1 MYRLL
6 PFFNS
11 SLLAKCL
18 LGLSISSLIIGA
30 TFMLPLASGIDQAT
44 PVAPYV
50 NGNFP
55 TTSPSE
61 GNGDWQV
68 TNAFP
73 NLSFSKPIFLAEEP
87 ESGRLFIGE
96 HQGRIYSIPNERET
110 TDKRLVLDIRN
121 VTWFNQESGL
131 LSFAFH
137 PRYGIDSN
145 YLYVFYQYRGNLNYS
160 RLSRFTISSNT
171 GQAVPGSEQVL
182 IQLYDR
188 ASNHNAGMIFFG
200 LDGFLYIST
209 GDEGG
214 GNNTYDNSQ
223 SITNRHLGGVLRI
236 DVDRDPN
243 RSHPIR
249 RQPALLRNDD
259 NSFTA
264 NYYIPND
271 NPWIDEGG
279 SVLEE
284 FYALGL
290 RNPHR
295 MSQDPVTGE
304 IWLADVG
311 QGKREEVDIIIKG
324 GNYQWGYKE
333 GFLNGPQSR
342 PSPLIGTDE
351 DPIHDYDR
359 GDGKSVTGGYVY
371 RGNRLPSLQGAY
383 LFGDYASRRL
393 WALRTNPDNTYSREQ
408 LMTLPFALS
417 SFGVDNAGELYLLN
431 FGGGTIEI
439 LSRQSGNPTDFPNL
453 LSETGVFEN
462 LSPLVPRDFCIP
474 YDLNVPF
481 WSDGTEKKRWLI
493 LPNDG
498 QHDSPEEQIQY
509 SESGDWM
516 FPSGTVL
523 VKHFELALDSQTP
536 TQAQKIETRFIVFGE
551 NNSFYGVTYRW
562 NEAQTEATLL
572 LDGRRDTF
580 TLQTAAGP
588 RSLSWSYPSP
598 AECLTCHNTAT
609 GGALGIQT
617 GQLNRDYQYPTTN
630 RSANQLTTL
639 VHLNILSPA
648 PDTNSLNQL
657 SFAPPSHASSY
668 SLEQRARA
676 YLDINCGS
684 CHRSGSTIQA
694 RFDARMEESLENQG
708 LLYGDVIKDLN
719 IPGARVITPG
729 DPNTSLLYLRMKSVH
744 EEISMPQIGKNE
756 VDSVGVE
763 LISSWI
769 QSLSPDIRY
778 EGKMGQRLTFP
789 PIPDRGMLS
798 PAFDLSASTSSGL
811 PPSYQVISG
820 PASVSGS
827 QLSLTGSI
835 GEVRIRASQPG
846 NSSYHP
852 APEAVQSF
860 WVLPAE
866 KGQGTGLLGRYFA
879 GSNLQNEVFRRLDP
893 QIDFN
898 WNTSSPNVSQMGF
911 DGFSIA
917 WEGEIEVPYSETYTF
932 TTTTDD
938 GVRLWVNDQLIID
951 NWNAEGSIENSGQIN
966 LNAWDRVPIRMEF
979 YEESVFASATLH
991 WSSTSINPQIVP
1003 SQFLYPL
1010 PDSAPEIYL
1019 WLEGYFDEQTGS
1031 MFNELQASDLLPM
1044 EQPYNQPPF
1053 NYQGTERVSSM
1064 AAYVIDWVLV
1074 ELRSSTP
1081 PYNLVAR
1088 QAVLIDPM
1096 GRILNTSFDPRIIF
1110 PNISSG
1116 SYLVAIYPKS
1126 HLPVMSSQPIPYSSR
1141 EGLSSYDFR
1150 LPESVR
1156 GTNQLKSKGTYH
1168 MLYVGDY
1175 DFNGIINN
1183 LDFNAWKQNSAAI
1196 NQYLSIDADGNGIVN
1211 NLDFNLWK
1219 ANGSKIAVPEVQN

>member
-1 MYRLL
+1 MYKLL

-11 SLLAKCL
+11 HILMKCL
-18 LGLSISSLIIGA
+18 LGLFLSSLLIGA
-30 TFMLPLASGIDQAT
+30 NLFLSLPSGIDQAT

-50 NGNFP
+50 NGTFP
-55 TTSPSE
+55 SNSPSE
-61 GNGDWQV
+61 GNGAWQV
-68 TNAFP
+68 SNAFP
-73 NLSFSKPIFLAEEP
+73 NVSFSRPIFLAEEP
-87 ESGRLFIGE
+87 GSGRLFIGE
-96 HQGRIYSIPNERET
+96 HQGRIYSIPKERET

-121 VTWFNQESGL
+121 ATWFNGESGL

-160 RLSRFTISSNT
+160 RLSRFTIAPNT
-171 GQAVPGSEQVL
+171 GQALSGSEQVL

-200 LDGFLYIST
+200 LDGFLYVST

-214 GNNTYDNSQ
+214 GNNAYNNSQ

-236 DVDRDPN
+236 DVDRDPS

-264 NYYIPND
+264 NYFIPND
-271 NPWIDEGG
+271 NPWIDENGG
-279 SVLEE
+279 VLEE

-311 QGKREEVDIIIKG
+311 QGKREEVDIITKG

-333 GFLNGPQSR
+333 GFLNGPQSQ
-342 PSPLIGTDE
+342 PSPLIGSDE

-383 LFGDYASRRL
+383 LFGDYASRKL
-393 WALRTNPDNTYSREQ
+393 WTLRENPNGTYNREQ

-417 SFGVDNAGELYLLN
+417 SFGVDNEGELYLLN
-431 FGGGTIEI
+431 FGGGSIEI
-439 LSRQSGNPTDFPNL
+439 LTRQSGNPSDFPEL
-453 LSETGVFEN
+453 LSETGVFES
-462 LSPLVPRDFCIP
+462 LFPLVPRDFCIP

-481 WSDGTEKKRWLI
+481 WSDGAEKKRWLI

-509 SESGDWM
+509 SESGEWM

-523 VKHFELALDSQTP
+523 VKHFELTLDSQNP
-536 TQAQKIETRFIVFGE
+536 TQTRKIETRFIVFGE

-562 NEAQTEATLL
+562 NEAQTNASLL
-572 LDGRRDTF
+572 LEGRRDTF
-580 TLQTAAGP
+580 SLQTALGT

-617 GQLNRDYQYPTTN
+617 SQLNGDYQYPSTKRN
-630 RSANQLTTL
+630 ANQLTTL
-639 VHLNILSPA
+639 AHLNMLSPA
-648 PDTNSLNQL
+648 PDTNALNKL
-657 SFAPPSHASSY
+657 PYAPPSSETSY

-676 YLDINCGS
+676 YLDINCAS

-708 LLYGDVIKDLN
+708 LLYGDVIKDLG
-719 IPGARVITPG
+719 IPGARVIIPG
-729 DPNTSLLYLRMKSVH
+729 DPEKSLLYLRMKSVH

-756 VDSVGVE
+756 VDSLGVE
-763 LISSWI
+763 LIGNWI
-769 QSLSPDIRY
+769 QSLSPGISY
-778 EGKMGQRLTFP
+778 QGKMGQRLTFP
-789 PIPDRGMLS
+789 PISDKGILDPS
-798 PAFDLSASTSSGL
+798 FDLNASASSGL
-811 PPSYQVISG
+811 VPSYEVISG
-820 PASVSGS
+820 PASVSGA
-827 QLSLTGSI
+827 QLSLTGSA
-835 GEVRIRASQPG
+835 GEVRIRAQQSG

-852 APEAVQSF
+852 APAEEQSF
-860 WVLPAE
+860 WVLPDG
-866 KGQGTGLLGRYFA
+866 KGRGTGLRGRYF
-879 GSNLQNEVFRRLDP
+879 SSSSLQNEVFSRVDP
-893 QIDFN
+893 HIDFN
-898 WNTSSPNVSQMGF
+898 WNSSSPDVTQMGY
-911 DGFSIA
+911 DGFSIS
-917 WEGEIEVPYSETYTF
+917 WEGEIEVPYGETFTF

-938 GVRLWVNDQLIID
+938 GVRLWVNEQLIID
-951 NWNAEGSIENSGQIN
+951 RWEAEGRVENSGQIS
-966 LNAWDRVPIRMEF
+966 LNAWERVPIRMEF
-979 YEESVFASATLH
+979 FEESVFASAELR
-991 WSSTSINPQIVP
+991 WSSTSMSPQVVP
-1003 SQFLYPL
+1003 SRFLYPL
-1010 PDSAPEIYL
+1010 PDSAPEIFL

-1031 MFNELQASDLLPM
+1031 MVNELQASDLLPM
-1044 EQPYNQPPF
+1044 AQPFNLPPF
-1053 NYQGTERVSSM
+1053 NYTGTESVSSM
-1064 AAYVIDWVLV
+1064 AAYVIDWVLL
-1074 ELRSSTP
+1074 ELRSPTP
-1081 PYNLVAR
+1081 PYAVEAR

-1096 GRILNTSFDPRIIF
+1096 GKLLNTAFDSRLIF
-1110 PNISSG
+1110 PDVPTG

-1126 HLPVMSSQPIPYSSR
+1126 HLPILSSQPLPYSSS

-1150 LPESVR
+1150 IPASVS
-1156 GTNQLKSKGTYH
+1156 GANQLKSVGTYH
-1168 MLYVGDY
+1168 VLYVGDY